1 MRKLVAEQM
10 EGEGGNKWAEIAKS
24 LPGRNGKQCRERCE
38 HSLPRRRRVPHPVH
52 PNPIPVTSYPCH
64 IPPHSAQSFR
74 SKLAQPARPG
84 HKEGRMEHRGGQ
96 HAHPEAGAVLVVS
109 PAVPLMPP

>member
-64 IPPHSAQSFR
+64 ILSLSHPTPFR
-74 SKLAQPARPG
+74 PILPI
-84 HKEGRMEHRGGQ
+84 
-96 HAHPEAGAVLVVS
+96 EAGTTSSTRA
-109 PAVPLMPP
+109 